1 MVALI
6 ASLAVDG
13 PNLQEV
19 QHAYFGLG
27 FVAFAFAAASAAIVS
42 LLGIL
47 FMAIVAAP
55 NATQRFSG
63 ALRERNLVS
72 LLRGIPVLGLFA
84 VGGAITHR
92 AQGPALMTIL
102 IFAVCMILAFAAA
115 AEDVGRRLF
124 WACGREGSRATHL
137 ASGWLVLAFGS
148 LFPVI
153 GWFLIF
159 PYVSISALGSVVVG
173 SFSRKG
179 AATPAA
185 GDVEFAKD

>member
-47 FMAIVAAP
+47 FMAVVVAP

-72 LLRGIPVLGLFA
+72 LLSGIPVLGLFA

-92 AQGPALMTIL
+92 AQGLAMVTIL

-153 GWFLIF
+153 GWFLIL
-159 PYVSISALGSVVVG
+159 PYAILSGLGSLVI
-173 SFSRKG
+173 G
-179 AATPAA
+179 AFPRAPEPRPSA
-185 GDVEFAKD
+185 GEV